1 MLINGRMLVKH
12 PIKPIEPSQYIEER
26 VYLSSAF
33 DYDGKSL
40 LEFLERANKTGLPL
54 SDLLI
59 ECGDYGFCL
68 YYIEKKENKEYYF
81 QLEEYNKKIEEY
93 NNISLPKYERELEEH
108 KQKCI
113 SDLEKELKRLKEE
126 QERNNQNA

>member
-1 MLINGRMLVKH
+1 MLIRGRMSIKH
-12 PIKPIEPSQYIEER
+12 PIKPVEPFQYIEER
-26 VYLSSAF
+26 VYLLSPF

-40 LEFLERANKTGLPL
+40 LEFLERANKLGLPL

-68 YYIEKKENKEYYF
+68 YYIEKRENKEYSF

-93 NNISLPKYERELEEH
+93 NNISLPKYERELEEY
-108 KQKCI
+108 KQKRI
-113 SDLEKELKRLKEE
+113 YDLEKELKRLKEE
-126 QERNNQNA
+126 